1 MVGHS
6 SGEIGAAFAAGVLD
20 LDTCMSL
27 AYFRGVASTR
37 LREEHPT
44 VKGAMLALGANED
57 EASSLIGSL
66 GDGHTA
72 NVACINSPS
81 SMTISGDE
89 SAIIR
94 IEQLAKEQGYF
105 NRRLQVDVAYHSHH
119 MKLVMENYRSAIG
132 KVKASTS
139 KAVRFY
145 SSLTGIEINTLL
157 LGSSYW
163 VRNLTSP
170 VKFAPAITSMC
181 MPPGPKAPKSELLD
195 VLVEIGPHS
204 ALQGP
209 IKEILRSQP
218 EQTKGIRYLPSL
230 VRKQD
235 SVVCS
240 QELAC
245 ALFMKG
251 YQIDLQAINDPLGH
265 KTRPAL
271 LKDLPPYCWKHT
283 EPYWHESRMSR
294 SFRFRD
300 FGRNDILGLRTL
312 ESPDAEPA
320 WRNVIS
326 LESLPWLQD
335 HRIQSQVTCPMSFL
349 ICMAM
354 EAAYQKATLKKQVL
368 ASYMLRDIRAGKAL
382 VIPEL
387 SDVETLITFH
397 RSGEDLSDRSSNTWD
412 DFTVYSSTLN
422 GGWLEHCRGCIA
434 VEVAGDA
441 KHSVNTTTDETL
453 SRIRLHATSSIDAD
467 RMYKMS
473 AEYGNEIGPLSRG
486 LFDCRS
492 GPDLAHGM
500 VKIPDTVAS
509 MPNQVET
516 RYVIHPVLLDICFHI
531 TFPII
536 NADTESSGGA
546 PIPSHIDEMSI
557 RADFADSSGRNLEV
571 FSSGLSKVSSARTIE
586 TLVVRK
592 PDENSTPLIEIKDY
606 TFKLLSGTVENTGN
620 KDKDFL
626 CSKLSWKPSFD
637 FSSSLQFQEI
647 CSLESSN
654 RTELEMVRSVEQAS
668 FYLLE
673 KALDEFKPTGAEM
686 FPEHLRKFYE
696 WAQYKSALVRSEGV
710 PLQNANWLTLDA
722 EKRDNFLRTVRSSG
736 IEGELVCKIG
746 ESLPKILRNEQETLS
761 LLLEDD
767 LLSRY
772 YRTLDALK
780 RNYKEAAIVVEHLA
794 HQNPS
799 MKIIEI
805 GAGTG
810 GTTLPVLEALG
821 MITDEVP
828 RFQQY
833 NFTDL
838 STGFFESAGQTM
850 GHWKD
855 HLNFTRLDIEQN
867 PLDQGFAEGGFD
879 LVIAANCLH
888 ATLNMTRTMN
898 NVRKLLRPGGRLLM
912 IEETV
917 HSLRRFPFATLPGWW
932 LGESR
937 ALYFSI
943 LY

>member
-1 MVGHS
+1 
-6 SGEIGAAFAAGVLD
+6 
-20 LDTCMSL
+20 MSL

-37 LREEHPT
+37 LRDEHPS
-44 VKGAMLALGANED
+44 VKGAMLAVGANED
-57 EASSLIGSL
+57 EASSLIGNL
-66 GDGHTA
+66 GDEHTA

-81 SMTISGDE
+81 NVTISGDE

-94 IEQLAKEQGYF
+94 IEQLAKEKGYF

-145 SSLTGIEINTLL
+145 SSLTGVEINTLL

-170 VKFAPAITSMC
+170 VKFAPALTSMC

-209 IKEILRSQP
+209 IREIMRSHA
-218 EQTKGIRYLPSL
+218 EQTKNIQYLASL

-235 SVVCS
+235 SVKCS

-251 YQIDLQAINDPLGH
+251 CQIDLKAINDPLKH
-265 KTRPAL
+265 NARPAL
-271 LKDLPPYCWKHT
+271 LSDLPPYCWKHT
-283 EPYWHESRMSR
+283 EPYWHESRISR

-312 ESPDAEPA
+312 ESPDKEPA

-326 LESLPWLQD
+326 LESLPWLED
-335 HRIQSQVTCPMSFL
+335 HRIQSQVTCPMSFF
-349 ICMAM
+349 ICMAV
-354 EAAYQKATLKKQVL
+354 EAAYQKATLKKQVIS
-368 ASYMLRDIRAGKAL
+368 SYKLRDIRAGKAL
-382 VIPEL
+382 VIPES

-397 RSGEDLSDRSSNTWD
+397 RSGEDLFDRSSSTWD
-412 DFTVYSSTLN
+412 DFTVYSSTLD

-434 VEVAGDA
+434 VEAAGDA
-441 KHSVNTTTDETL
+441 KPSINIATDETL

-492 GPDLAHGM
+492 GPGLAHGT
-500 VKIPDTVAS
+500 VKVPDTIAS
-509 MPNQVET
+509 MPSQVET
-516 RYVIHPVLLDICFHI
+516 RYVIHPVLLDTCFHI

-536 NADTESSGGA
+536 NSDTEASGGA

-557 RADFADSSGRNLEV
+557 RADFADNSDRDLEV
-571 FSSGLSKVSSARTIE
+571 FSSGLSKDLSARTIE
-586 TLVVRK
+586 TLLVLK
-592 PDENSTPLIEIKDY
+592 PGENSTPLIEIKDY
-606 TFKLLSGTVENTGN
+606 TFKLLSSTMENTGK

-637 FSSSLQFQEI
+637 FSDPVLFQEI
-647 CSLESSN
+647 CSLPSSDQ
-654 RTELEMVRSVEQAS
+654 TELETVRSVEQAS
-668 FYLLE
+668 FYFLE
-673 KALDEFKPTGAEM
+673 KALDDFKPTGAAV
-686 FPEHLRKFYE
+686 FPEHLSKFYK
-696 WAQYKSALVRSEGV
+696 WAQDKSALVRSEGV
-710 PLQNANWLTLDA
+710 PLQNANWLTLEA
-722 EKRDNFLRTVRSSG
+722 EQRENFLRTVRSSG

-746 ESLPKILRNEQETLS
+746 ENLPKILRNEQETLS

-772 YRTLDALK
+772 YRTLDALS
-780 RNYKEAAIVVEHLA
+780 RNYEEAAIVVEHLA
-794 HQNPS
+794 HQNPA

-855 HLNFTRLDIEQN
+855 HLSFTRLDIEQN
-867 PLDQGFAEGGFD
+867 PLDQGFEEGGFD

-937 ALYFSI
+937 AL
-943 LY
+943 